1 MDIIGRS
8 LSAAAVIAVIIFLR
22 RIMFRKIP
30 KRVLSALWL
39 IAAAKLLLPSMG
51 IAVTEGFAADTVV
64 TETVYPVHDIVS
76 AIPEAVMWQYQFRKA
91 IFSFRCADTY
101 GSSERYLQ
109 ARFLPFI
116 ILKAE
121 GSFPVLFPQT
131 ITLNR

>member
-76 AIPEAVMWQYQFRKA
+76 AIPEAVINVAVPVSESNLFVSLCGYIWLFGAVFAGAVFA
-91 IFSFRCADTY
+91 IY
-101 GSSERYLQ
+101 H
-109 ARFLPFI
+109 I
-116 ILKAE
+116 
-121 GSFPVLFPQT
+121 
-131 ITLNR
+131 N